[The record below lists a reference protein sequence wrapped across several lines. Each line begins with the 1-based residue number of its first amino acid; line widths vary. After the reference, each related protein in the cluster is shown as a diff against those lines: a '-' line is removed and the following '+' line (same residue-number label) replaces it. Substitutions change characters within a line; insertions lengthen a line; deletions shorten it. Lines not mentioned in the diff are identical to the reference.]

1 MISLDLDAMVA
12 AAHRLLAAHGLTVD
26 GAGDNDRII
35 SPAITSAR
43 DVLALAAAL
52 RTERAARE
60 AAEAH
65 HAALAGAV
73 RAYIDADRDWRRSR
87 YMIAEHINAAAV
99 ENTERLSVERY
110 AAWAAL
116 DALLRGA
123 PGGYVEARVVR
134 EYLRARDAHAMPRP
148 EATTAALR
156 DDVIAAR
163 TALDAALAAAT
174 TTPTEGHRP

>member
-1 MISLDLDAMVA
+1 VISLDLDAMVA

-60 AAEAH
+60 AAEAQ

-73 RAYIDADRDWRRSR
+73 RAYLAAQGDGERITEATWARIDAD
-87 YMIAEHINAAAV
+87 AA
-99 ENTERLSVERY
+99 
-110 AAWAAL
+110 
-116 DALLRGA
+116 
-123 PGGYVEARVVR
+123 GGE
-134 EYLRARDAHAMPRP
+134 
-148 EATTAALR
+148 
-156 DDVIAAR
+156 
-163 TALDAALAAAT
+163 
-174 TTPTEGHRP
+174 

>member
-60 AAEAH
+60 AAHAH
-65 HAALAGAV
+65 HAAIAGAV
-73 RAYIDADRDWRRSR
+73 RAEREAVVALAAQHAADV
-87 YMIAEHINAAAV
+87 AAASRSTR
-99 ENTERLSVERY
+99 EAC
-110 AAWAAL
+110 AAQ
-116 DALLRGA
+116 
-123 PGGYVEARVVR
+123 
-134 EYLRARDAHAMPRP
+134 LRARAECLRRYAY
-148 EATTAALR
+148 EATVTA
-156 DDVIAAR
+156 DAAEY
-163 TALDAALAAAT
+163 AHDAREVDACAAIVASVALAA
-174 TTPTEGHRP
+174 PTGGGE